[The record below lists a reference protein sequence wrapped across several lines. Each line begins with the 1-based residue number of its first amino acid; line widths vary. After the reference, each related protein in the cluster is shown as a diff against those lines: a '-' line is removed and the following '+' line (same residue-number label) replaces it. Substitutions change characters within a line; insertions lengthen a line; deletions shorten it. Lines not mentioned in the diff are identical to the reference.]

1 MTLQQWAN
9 NGWLEPHVTS
19 PERDSQLYAEGYR
32 AARTLQALPLI
43 LGLTPL
49 NLGAS

>member
-19 PERDSQLYAEGYR
+19 SEEI
-32 AARTLQALPLI
+32 T
-43 LGLTPL
+43 
-49 NLGAS
+49 NLLAIVKTMESIEDTFFKKNISAVVSA